1 MYRLPPRSTS
11 TDTLFPD
18 ATLFRSKGPA
28 EVRRRR
34 ARCKARRTAEIQAQ
48 GGVQADG
55 GIHDGESARGVC
67 EHQAQGTAGQE
78 RLSAFAQ
85 SWITPL
91 RRTDAISLCADGC
104 GECRTRRSTPIRA
117 TGRSEEHTSEL
128 QSLMRITYAGF
139 RLQKQIRD
147 NITYVI

>member
-1 MYRLPPRSTS
+1 MRISDWSSDVCSSDLLNHAKETAHARHV
-11 TDTLFPD
+11 
-18 ATLFRSKGPA
+18 KGPA
-28 EVRRRR
+28 ESRRRR

-85 SWITPL
+85 SWIIPL
-91 RRTDAISLCADGC
+91 RRT
-104 GECRTRRSTPIRA
+104 
-117 TGRSEEHTSEL
+117 RSEEHTSEL
-128 QSLMRITYAGF
+128 QSLMRISYAGF
-139 RLQKQIRD
+139 CLKKKM
-147 NITYVI
+147 NTN